1 MPAGFLHIGFE
12 PYLILNSMRNK
23 NYRHS
28 FSESICGVMV
38 LCVALLACQKEDIDE
53 LIILEEGE
61 HETIVV
67 VPSYDCELLQ
77 LNVGDSCLQEL
88 AGAVATGFVS
98 QDCECVVTQPC
109 GMSVGIN
116 SSPDDGT
123 GSGMLEST
131 VTGGT
136 EPYSYAWYQS
146 GDLVGSDP
154 ALNALSFGIY
164 QLIVN
169 DSEGC
174 STAAMGNVDLNLTG
188 WDCPELLGDVGDA
201 CSLNDNVQGMVT
213 ATCECV
219 AIADCSISV
228 TFVSSEADDG
238 SGNGSASIYIYGGQG
253 PYAWTLLST
262 EWTALENGILSE
274 STGFIEI
281 NDLNSGFFGIE
292 CTDSLGCLAQILIN
306 VP

>member
-1 MPAGFLHIGFE
+1 
-12 PYLILNSMRNK
+12 MRNT

-28 FSESICGVMV
+28 FFGAFCGVV
-38 LCVALLACQKEDIDE
+38 ALSAALLACQKEDIDE
-53 LIILEEGE
+53 LIILEEGA

-77 LNVGDSCLQEL
+77 LNVGDSCFQEL
-88 AGAVATGFVS
+88 AGGLATGFVS

-123 GSGMLEST
+123 GSGMLESS

-136 EPYSYAWYQS
+136 EPYSYGWYRS
-146 GDLVGSDP
+146 GDLVGSNP
-154 ALNALSFGIY
+154 ALSSLDFGIY

-174 STAAMGNVDLNLTG
+174 STSAMANVDLNLTG
-188 WDCPELLGDVGDA
+188 WDCPELMGDVGDA
-201 CSLNDNVQGMVT
+201 CLLNDSIEGLVT
-213 ATCECV
+213 TNCECV
-219 AIADCSISV
+219 TTADCAISV

-238 SGNGSASIYIYGGQG
+238 SGSGSASIYIDGGQG
-253 PYAWTLLST
+253 PYAWTLLSP

>member
-1 MPAGFLHIGFE
+1 MIKS
-12 PYLILNSMRNK
+12 NS
-23 NYRHS
+23 RHS
-28 FSESICGVMV
+28 FLRTFCGGVA
-38 LCVALLACQKEDIDE
+38 LSAALLACQKEDIDE
-53 LIILEEGE
+53 LIILEEGQ

-88 AGAVATGFVS
+88 AGVLTTGFVS

-136 EPYSYAWYQS
+136 EPYSYAWYRS
-146 GDLVGSDP
+146 GDLVGSNP
-154 ALNALSFGIY
+154 ALTALDFGIY

-174 STAAMGNVDLNLTG
+174 STAAIANVDLNLTG
-188 WDCPELLGDVGDA
+188 WDCPELLGDVGDV
-201 CSLNDNVQGMVT
+201 CSLNDSIQGLVT
-213 ATCECV
+213 TNCECV
-219 AIADCSISV
+219 TIADCSISV

-238 SGNGSASIYIYGGQG
+238 SGNGSALIYVDGGQG
-253 PYAWTLLST
+253 PYAWTLSSPD
-262 EWTALENGILSE
+262 WTVLENGILSE
-274 STGFIEI
+274 STDLLEI
-281 NDLNSGFFGIE
+281 NGLNSGFFGIE
-292 CTDSLGCLAQILIN
+292 FTDSQGCLAQILIN

>member
-1 MPAGFLHIGFE
+1 MIKS
-12 PYLILNSMRNK
+12 NS
-23 NYRHS
+23 RHS
-28 FSESICGVMV
+28 FLGTFCGVV
-38 LCVALLACQKEDIDE
+38 ALSAALLACQKEDIDE

-77 LNVGDSCLQEL
+77 LNVGDSCFQEL

-109 GMSVGIN
+109 GMSVGIS

-123 GSGMLEST
+123 GSGMLESS

-146 GDLVGSDP
+146 GDLMGSNP
-154 ALNALSFGIY
+154 ALTALDFGIY

-174 STAAMGNVDLNLTG
+174 STAAMGSVDLNLTG

-201 CSLNDNVQGMVT
+201 CALNDNIQGMVT
-213 ATCECV
+213 ANCEC
-219 AIADCSISV
+219 ASIADCDISV
-228 TFVSSEADDG
+228 TFISSEADDG
-238 SGNGSASIYIYGGQG
+238 SGNGSASIYVNGGLG
-253 PYAWTLLST
+253 PYTWTLLSPD
-262 EWTALENGILSE
+262 WTALENGIFSE
-274 STGFIEI
+274 TTGLLEI
-281 NDLNSGFFGIE
+281 NGLNSGFFGIE
-292 CTDSLGCLAQILIN
+292 CIDSQGCLAQVLIN
-306 VP
+306 IP

>member
-1 MPAGFLHIGFE
+1 MIKS
-12 PYLILNSMRNK
+12 NS
-23 NYRHS
+23 RHS
-28 FSESICGVMV
+28 FLGTFCGVV
-38 LCVALLACQKEDIDE
+38 ALSAALLACQKEDIDE

-88 AGAVATGFVS
+88 TGVLATGVVS

-136 EPYSYAWYQS
+136 EPYSYAWSRS
-146 GDLVGSDP
+146 GDLVGSNP
-154 ALNALSFGIY
+154 ALSALDFGIY

-174 STAAMGNVDLNLTG
+174 STAAMGNVD
-188 WDCPELLGDVGDA
+188 
-201 CSLNDNVQGMVT
+201 
-213 ATCECV
+213 
-219 AIADCSISV
+219 
-228 TFVSSEADDG
+228 
-238 SGNGSASIYIYGGQG
+238 
-253 PYAWTLLST
+253 
-262 EWTALENGILSE
+262 
-274 STGFIEI
+274 
-281 NDLNSGFFGIE
+281 
-292 CTDSLGCLAQILIN
+292 
-306 VP
+306 

>member
-1 MPAGFLHIGFE
+1 
-12 PYLILNSMRNK
+12 
-23 NYRHS
+23 
-28 FSESICGVMV
+28 
-38 LCVALLACQKEDIDE
+38 
-53 LIILEEGE
+53 
-61 HETIVV
+61 
-67 VPSYDCELLQ
+67 
-77 LNVGDSCLQEL
+77 
-88 AGAVATGFVS
+88 
-98 QDCECVVTQPC
+98 
-109 GMSVGIN
+109 
-116 SSPDDGT
+116 
-123 GSGMLEST
+123 
-131 VTGGT
+131 
-136 EPYSYAWYQS
+136 
-146 GDLVGSDP
+146 
-154 ALNALSFGIY
+154 
-164 QLIVN
+164 
-169 DSEGC
+169 
-174 STAAMGNVDLNLTG
+174 MGNVDLNLTG

-238 SGNGSASIYIYGGQG
+238 SGNGSASIYIDGGQG

>member
-1 MPAGFLHIGFE
+1 MIKS
-12 PYLILNSMRNK
+12 NS
-23 NYRHS
+23 RHS
-28 FSESICGVMV
+28 FLRTFCGG
-38 LCVALLACQKEDIDE
+38 VALSVALFACQKEDIDE
-53 LIILEEGE
+53 LIILEEDQ

-88 AGAVATGFVS
+88 AGVLATGFVS

-136 EPYSYAWYQS
+136 EPYSYAWYRS
-146 GDLVGSDP
+146 GDLVGSNP
-154 ALNALSFGIY
+154 ALTALDFGIY

-188 WDCPELLGDVGDA
+188 WDCPELMGDVGDA
-201 CSLNDNVQGMVT
+201 CSLNGSVQGLVT
-213 ATCECV
+213 TNCECV
-219 AIADCSISV
+219 TNADCSISV

-238 SGNGSASIYIYGGQG
+238 SGNGSASIYVDGGQG
-253 PYAWTLLST
+253 PYAWTLLSPD
-262 EWTALENGILSE
+262 WTILENGILSG
-274 STGFIEI
+274 STNLLEI
-281 NDLNSGFFGIE
+281 NGLNSGFFGIE
-292 CTDSLGCLAQILIN
+292 FTDSQGCLAQILIN

>member
-1 MPAGFLHIGFE
+1 MIKSNSRYSFLGAF
-12 PYLILNSMRNK
+12 
-23 NYRHS
+23 
-28 FSESICGVMV
+28 CGVV
-38 LCVALLACQKEDIDE
+38 ALSAALLACQKEDIDE

-77 LNVGDSCLQEL
+77 LNVGDSCFQEL
-88 AGAVATGFVS
+88 AGVVATGFVS

-109 GMSVGIN
+109 GMSVGIS

-123 GSGMLEST
+123 GSGMLESS

-146 GDLVGSDP
+146 GDLMGSNP
-154 ALNALSFGIY
+154 ALTALDFGIY

-174 STAAMGNVDLNLTG
+174 STAAMGSVDLNLTG

-201 CSLNDNVQGMVT
+201 CALNDNIQGMVT
-213 ATCECV
+213 ANCEC
-219 AIADCSISV
+219 ASIADC
-228 TFVSSEADDG
+228 D
-238 SGNGSASIYIYGGQG
+238 GSASIYVNGGSG
-253 PYAWTLLST
+253 PYTWTLLSPD
-262 EWTALENGILSE
+262 WTALENGIFSE
-274 STGFIEI
+274 STGLLEI
-281 NDLNSGFFGIE
+281 NGLNSGFFGIE
-292 CTDSLGCLAQILIN
+292 CIDSQGCLAQVLIN
-306 VP
+306 IP

>member
-1 MPAGFLHIGFE
+1 MI
-12 PYLILNSMRNK
+12 NSNS
-23 NYRHS
+23 RHS
-28 FSESICGVMV
+28 FLGTFCSVVALSA
-38 LCVALLACQKEDIDE
+38 ALLACQKEDIDE
-53 LIILEEGE
+53 LIILEEGA

-88 AGAVATGFVS
+88 AGVLVTGFVS
-98 QDCECVVTQPC
+98 QDCECVVNQPC

-136 EPYSYAWYQS
+136 EPYSYAWYRS
-146 GDLVGSDP
+146 GDLVGSNP
-154 ALNALSFGIY
+154 ALSSLDFGIY

-174 STAAMGNVDLNLTG
+174 STSAMAYVDLNLTG
-188 WDCPELLGDVGDA
+188 WDCPELMGDVGDA
-201 CSLNDNVQGMVT
+201 CLLNDSIEGLVT
-213 ATCECV
+213 TNCECV
-219 AIADCSISV
+219 TTADCAISV

-238 SGNGSASIYIYGGQG
+238 SGSGSASIYIDGGQG
-253 PYAWTLLST
+253 PYAWTLLSP
-262 EWTALENGILSE
+262 EWTALENGTFSE

-281 NDLNSGFFGIE
+281 NGLNSGFFGIE

>member
-1 MPAGFLHIGFE
+1 MIKS
-12 PYLILNSMRNK
+12 NS
-23 NYRHS
+23 RHS
-28 FSESICGVMV
+28 FLGTFCGVV
-38 LCVALLACQKEDIDE
+38 ALSAALLACQKEDIDE

-77 LNVGDSCLQEL
+77 LNVGDSCFQEL

-98 QDCECVVTQPC
+98 QDCECVVTEPC

-116 SSPDDGT
+116 SSPDNGT
-123 GSGMLEST
+123 GSGMLESS

-146 GDLVGSDP
+146 GDLMGSNP
-154 ALNALSFGIY
+154 ALTALDFGIY

-174 STAAMGNVDLNLTG
+174 STAAMGSVDLNLTG

-201 CSLNDNVQGMVT
+201 CALNDNIQGMVT
-213 ATCECV
+213 ANCEC
-219 AIADCSISV
+219 ASIADCDISV
-228 TFVSSEADDG
+228 TFISSEADDG
-238 SGNGSASIYIYGGQG
+238 SGNGSASIYVNGGLG
-253 PYAWTLLST
+253 PYTWTLLSPD
-262 EWTALENGILSE
+262 WTALENGIFSE
-274 STGFIEI
+274 TTGLLEI
-281 NDLNSGFFGIE
+281 NGLNSGFFGIE
-292 CTDSLGCLAQILIN
+292 CIDSQGCLAQVLIN
-306 VP
+306 IP

>member
-1 MPAGFLHIGFE
+1 MIKS
-12 PYLILNSMRNK
+12 NS
-23 NYRHS
+23 RHS
-28 FSESICGVMV
+28 FLGTFCGVV
-38 LCVALLACQKEDIDE
+38 ALSAALLACQKEDIDE

-123 GSGMLEST
+123 GSGMLESS

-146 GDLVGSDP
+146 GDLMGSNP
-154 ALNALSFGIY
+154 ALTALDFGIY

-174 STAAMGNVDLNLTG
+174 STAAMGSVDLNLTG

-201 CSLNDNVQGMVT
+201 CALNDNIQGMVT
-213 ATCECV
+213 ANCEC
-219 AIADCSISV
+219 ASIADCDISV
-228 TFVSSEADDG
+228 TFISSEADDG
-238 SGNGSASIYIYGGQG
+238 SGNGSASIYVNGGSG
-253 PYAWTLLST
+253 PYTWTLLSPD
-262 EWTALENGILSE
+262 WTALENGIFSE
-274 STGFIEI
+274 STGLLEI
-281 NDLNSGFFGIE
+281 NGLNSGFFGIE
-292 CTDSLGCLAQILIN
+292 CIDSQGCLAQVLIN
-306 VP
+306 IP

>member
-1 MPAGFLHIGFE
+1 MIKS
-12 PYLILNSMRNK
+12 NS
-23 NYRHS
+23 RHS
-28 FSESICGVMV
+28 FLGTFCGVV
-38 LCVALLACQKEDIDE
+38 ALSAALLACQKEDIDE

-77 LNVGDSCLQEL
+77 LNVGDSCFQEL
-88 AGAVATGFVS
+88 AGVVATGFVS

-109 GMSVGIN
+109 GMSVGIS

-123 GSGMLEST
+123 GSGMLESS

-146 GDLVGSDP
+146 GDLMGSNP
-154 ALNALSFGIY
+154 ALTALDFGIY

-174 STAAMGNVDLNLTG
+174 STAAMGSVDLNLTG

-201 CSLNDNVQGMVT
+201 CALNDNIQGMVT
-213 ATCECV
+213 ANCEC
-219 AIADCSISV
+219 ASIADCDISV
-228 TFVSSEADDG
+228 TFISSEADDG
-238 SGNGSASIYIYGGQG
+238 SGNGSASIYVNGGSG
-253 PYAWTLLST
+253 PYTWTLLSPD
-262 EWTALENGILSE
+262 WTALENGIFSE
-274 STGFIEI
+274 STGLLEI
-281 NDLNSGFFGIE
+281 N
-292 CTDSLGCLAQILIN
+292 
-306 VP
+306 

>member
-1 MPAGFLHIGFE
+1 
-12 PYLILNSMRNK
+12 
-23 NYRHS
+23 
-28 FSESICGVMV
+28 MV
-38 LCVALLACQKEDIDE
+38 LCFALLACQKEDIDE

-238 SGNGSASIYIYGGQG
+238 SGNGSASIYIDGGQG

>member
-1 MPAGFLHIGFE
+1 
-12 PYLILNSMRNK
+12 
-23 NYRHS
+23 
-28 FSESICGVMV
+28 MV

-61 HETIVV
+61 HETIVI

-238 SGNGSASIYIYGGQG
+238 SGNGSASIYIDGGQG

>member
-1 MPAGFLHIGFE
+1 MIKS
-12 PYLILNSMRNK
+12 NS
-23 NYRHS
+23 RHS
-28 FSESICGVMV
+28 FLGTFCGVV
-38 LCVALLACQKEDIDE
+38 ALSAALLACQKEDIDE

-77 LNVGDSCLQEL
+77 LNVGDSCFQEL

-116 SSPDDGT
+116 SSPDNGT
-123 GSGMLEST
+123 GSGMLESS

-146 GDLVGSDP
+146 GDLMGSNP
-154 ALNALSFGIY
+154 ALTALDFGIY

-174 STAAMGNVDLNLTG
+174 STAAMGSVDLNLTG

-201 CSLNDNVQGMVT
+201 CALNDNIQGMVT
-213 ATCECV
+213 ANCECV
-219 AIADCSISV
+219 AIADCDISV
-228 TFVSSEADDG
+228 TFISSEADDG
-238 SGNGSASIYIYGGQG
+238 SGNGSASIYVNGGLG
-253 PYAWTLLST
+253 PYTWTLLSPD
-262 EWTALENGILSE
+262 WTALENGIFSE
-274 STGFIEI
+274 TTGLLEI
-281 NDLNSGFFGIE
+281 NGLNSGFFGIE
-292 CTDSLGCLAQILIN
+292 CIDSQGCLAQVLIN
-306 VP
+306 IP

>member
-1 MPAGFLHIGFE
+1 MIKS
-12 PYLILNSMRNK
+12 NS
-23 NYRHS
+23 RHS
-28 FSESICGVMV
+28 FLGTFCGVV
-38 LCVALLACQKEDIDE
+38 ALSAALLACQKEDIDE

-77 LNVGDSCLQEL
+77 LNVGDSCFQEL
-88 AGAVATGFVS
+88 AGVVATGFVS

-109 GMSVGIN
+109 GMSVGIS

-123 GSGMLEST
+123 GSGMLESS

-146 GDLVGSDP
+146 GDLMGSNP
-154 ALNALSFGIY
+154 ALTALDFGIY

-174 STAAMGNVDLNLTG
+174 STAAMGSVDLNLTG

-201 CSLNDNVQGMVT
+201 CALNDNIQGMVT
-213 ATCECV
+213 ANCEC
-219 AIADCSISV
+219 ASIADCDISV
-228 TFVSSEADDG
+228 TFISSEADDG
-238 SGNGSASIYIYGGQG
+238 SGNGSASIYVNGGLG
-253 PYAWTLLST
+253 PYTWTLLSPD
-262 EWTALENGILSE
+262 WTALENGIFSE
-274 STGFIEI
+274 TTGLLEI
-281 NDLNSGFFGIE
+281 NGLNSGFFGIE
-292 CTDSLGCLAQILIN
+292 CIDSQGCLAQVLIN
-306 VP
+306 IP

>member
-1 MPAGFLHIGFE
+1 MIKS
-12 PYLILNSMRNK
+12 NS
-23 NYRHS
+23 RHS
-28 FSESICGVMV
+28 FLGTFCGVV
-38 LCVALLACQKEDIDE
+38 ALSAALLACQKEDIDE

-136 EPYSYAWYQS
+136 EPYSYAWSRS

-174 STAAMGNVDLNLTG
+174 STAAMGSVDLNLTG

-201 CSLNDNVQGMVT
+201 CALNDNIQGMVT
-213 ATCECV
+213 ANCEC
-219 AIADCSISV
+219 ASIADCDISV
-228 TFVSSEADDG
+228 TFISSEADDG
-238 SGNGSASIYIYGGQG
+238 SGNGSASIYVNGGSG
-253 PYAWTLLST
+253 PYTWTLLSPD
-262 EWTALENGILSE
+262 WTALENGIFSE
-274 STGFIEI
+274 STGLLEI
-281 NDLNSGFFGIE
+281 NGLNSGFFGIE
-292 CTDSLGCLAQILIN
+292 CIDSQGCLAQVLIN
-306 VP
+306 IP